1 MEESLRYS
9 TLRSTS
15 TKPNTATRSQTNKK
29 SPLSTLE
36 TFSKNFVSDIQNSV
50 NTLSKSVGINNTE
63 KLPTTK
69 LPTVKSE
76 TANIQSTINSNSANI
91 ETSVKGLK
99 TQADDS
105 FKSIE
110 KTVTPYVNSVTE
122 PVIKT
127 VDSINVSVEKSVKKT
142 VQTIQNSPIT
152 KRFLGLFILPFE
164 KHGSSILSLMIII
177 FGILLIYKELNKNTP
192 VKTGEKN
199 VIGKIVYETFKK
211 PKYSGFEGFS
221 LLSIGKD
228 IADDTNKF
236 KKETNKIKKSYKKEE
251 KKNKKKDNCPEL
263 NKDTVKNFCDR
274 YDNDKVSDT
283 CLENRCRDL
292 KGNCKKSKCCED
304 KKLCENFTLMGK
316 SNLNINSDFDFYK
329 KRN

>member
-199 VIGKIVYETFKK
+199 VIGKIVYETFNT
-211 PKYSGFEGFS
+211 PSYSHVEGFT
-221 LLSIGKD
+221 G
-228 IADDTNKF
+228 
-236 KKETNKIKKSYKKEE
+236 
-251 KKNKKKDNCPEL
+251 KKNEENSCPEL
-263 NKDTVKNFCDR
+263 NKSTIKNFCKN
-274 YDNDKVSDT
+274 YDTDKVDDN
-283 CLENRCRDL
+283 CLEERCSDL
-292 KGNCKKSKCCED
+292 GENCNKYGQKYAK
-304 KKLCENFTLMGK
+304 
-316 SNLNINSDFDFYK
+316 I
-329 KRN
+329 